1 MSKIEIEKEIDGLGR
16 VVIPKDF
23 RKIANIKL
31 KSKVLLSLSSGG
43 VFITPF
49 KKVCALCGDEL
60 MENAECRLCQGCIL
74 KVKENY

>member
-49 KKVCALCGDEL
+49 KKSALYVATSLWRMPSADF
-60 MENAECRLCQGCIL
+60 
-74 KVKENY
+74 VKAAF